1 MPKVSFIKP
10 HMQSFEVAQG
20 ENLMKALLAEGIP
33 VASSCKGDGV
43 CSKCKV
49 KVVTGALNLSGE
61 KVTET
66 ILKAKNSI
74 STSDRISCQCE
85 VLGDVTI
92 DTGYW

>member
-1 MPKVSFIKP
+1 MPKISFIKTSFE
-10 HMQSFEVAQG
+10 SFEVPSG
-20 ENLMKALLAEGIP
+20 ENLMKALMTHGVP

-49 KVVTGALNLSGE
+49 KVLEGRQNLSIE
-61 KVTET
+61 EISET
-66 ILKAKNSI
+66 ILKNKNSI
-74 STSDRISCQCE
+74 SAQERISCQCR

>member
-1 MPKVSFIKP
+1 MPKVSFVKS
-10 HMQSFEVAQG
+10 HLNSFEVSAG
-20 ENLMKALLAEGIP
+20 ENLMKALFAQGIP

-66 ILKAKNSI
+66 ILKAKNLIAS
-74 STSDRISCQCE
+74 SDRISCQCE